1 MTPRRVLATISLLT
15 LATLIAGVSL
25 LPAGAT
31 STHTITLVVRYES
44 TSFTTDDVLPK
55 GSSAGDQTF
64 FTGTLT
70 RKGKPSGRLEDM
82 DIAIDRQIQ
91 GFARWAT
98 LLLPEGTIVAAGAG
112 GNTSATGWHHSATD
126 KLAVLGGT
134 NAYSGATG
142 EIAVRDLPN
151 GQQRLTITL
160 R

>member
-1 MTPRRVLATISLLT
+1 MTPRRFLATVSSLT
-15 LATLIAGVSL
+15 LATLVAGVSL
-25 LPAGAT
+25 LTAGTT
-31 STHTITLVVRYES
+31 SARTITLVVHYES
-44 TSFTTDDVLPK
+44 TSFKTDDVLPK
-55 GSSAGDQTF
+55 GNSAGDQTF
-64 FTGTLT
+64 FSGALT
-70 RKGKPSGRLEDM
+70 RNGKPSGRLEDM

-112 GNTSATGWHHSATD
+112 GNKSATGWHHSATD

-134 NAYSGATG
+134 NTYSGATG
-142 EIAVRDLPN
+142 EIAIRDLPN